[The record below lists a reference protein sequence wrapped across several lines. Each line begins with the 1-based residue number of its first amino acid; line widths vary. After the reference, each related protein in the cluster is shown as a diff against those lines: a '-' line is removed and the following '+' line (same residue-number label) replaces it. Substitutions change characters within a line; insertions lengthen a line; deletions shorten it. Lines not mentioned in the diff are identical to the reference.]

1 MEIFKRI
8 YLVFSWAAAIFIL
21 ISSPMPP
28 YDGGEITYGDKFVH
42 IFLFAVL
49 AYLIFYA
56 LSASHRSLTWQI
68 ILAAIFSLIYSAF
81 CEYIQLFI
89 PGRDSSLSDFVAGAI
104 GIILA
109 LIIAYNEYDRHKT

>member
-1 MEIFKRI
+1 MEVFKRI

-21 ISSPMPP
+21 ISAPMPP
-28 YDGGEITYGDKFVH
+28 YIGGEITYSDKFVH

-56 LSASHRSLTWQI
+56 LSVSRWPLVRRI
-68 ILAAIFSLIYSAF
+68 ILAAVLALAYSAF
-81 CEYIQLFI
+81 CEYVQVFV
-89 PGRDSSLSDFVAGAI
+89 PGRDSSLLDFIAGAI

-109 LIIAYNEYDRHKT
+109 LIGVYNKYGKYKA